1 MSASSFLESLASRAA
16 AVPQTILFPEADD
29 PRTIEAV
36 RRLEA
41 LGTVHPVLVRDVA
54 KDPRYERVAAYLY
67 ERRKSRG
74 LTESEAARMS
84 LDPLLF
90 ADGLVALGE
99 AAGCVAGAVHTTAD
113 VIRAA
118 LLMIG
123 AAPGVKTVSSAFYMV
138 VRDFRGRGEEVLTF
152 TDCAVLPEPSPEQ
165 LADIAVAASDDRRRI
180 VGDEPRV
187 AFLSFGTRGSAA
199 SASADRIKEALERV
213 RALRPALRVDGELQ
227 ADAALIEAIGE
238 RKAPGSIVAG
248 HANILVFPSLDAG
261 NIGYKLVER
270 LAGARAIGPILQGLA
285 RPASDLSRGASADD
299 IVHVAAITA
308 LQSIRAEAP

>member
-29 PRTIEAV
+29 PRTIDAV

-41 LGTVHPVLVRDVA
+41 MGTVHPVLVRDVA
-54 KDPRYERVAAYLY
+54 KDPRHERVAAYLY

-123 AAPGVKTVSSAFYMV
+123 TAPGVKTVSSAFYMV

-187 AFLSFGTRGSAA
+187 AFLSFSTRGSAA

-238 RKAPGSIVAG
+238 RKAPGSVVAG

>member
-29 PRTIEAV
+29 PRIIDAV

-41 LGTVHPVLVRDVA
+41 MGTVHPVLVRDVA
-54 KDPRYERVAAYLY
+54 KDPRHERVAAYLY

-123 AAPGVKTVSSAFYMV
+123 TAPGVKTVSSAFYMV

-187 AFLSFGTRGSAA
+187 AFLSFSTRGSAA

-227 ADAALIEAIGE
+227 ADAALIKAIGE
-238 RKAPGSIVAG
+238 RKAPGSVVAG